1 MRKLPTPENDR
12 PISFKLESEFWAPLQ
27 KEAKRENESVHLAAR
42 RLMLRAL
49 AGDGMDE
56 LKEEMAELRLGL
68 KTLHEHMVTILR
80 PILARSMGIDAKA
93 VDAWLR
99 EHLGL

>member
-1 MRKLPTPENDR
+1 MKKQPNPESER
-12 PISFKLESEFWAPLQ
+12 PISFKLEAEFWAALTR
-27 KEAKRENESVHLAAR
+27 EAKRENESVHLAAR

-49 AGDGMDE
+49 GGDGLEE
-56 LKEEMAELRLGL
+56 LRDDIAELRLGL

-80 PILARSMGIDAKA
+80 PILARSMGVDAKA
-93 VDAWLR
+93 VDAWLK